1 MKKALPVLLAL
12 LLALSLCA
20 CSAGELLGGIFG
32 GILGGKGKK
41 QDSAADSAAGALADY
56 AGRLRERGADKAADA
71 VLQKLGSAAAAD
83 ARKKAADA
91 ADDPRIAMVR
101 KLARTGVRKE
111 LQKQARGGMF
121 ADVSG
126 SDWYYDAVAWA
137 LEKEIVSGET
147 FSPADP
153 CTRAQAMTFLWRA
166 KGKPTPNLRHCPF
179 TDVAESA
186 YYYEPVLW
194 AFESGL
200 LSAAT
205 DGQFHPDDPV
215 TRAQTATFLYR
226 AEGAPRVDS
235 ASPYADVQDSDWFAP
250 AAIWAWSEDVVT
262 LNDAR
267 TFDPQGKCT
276 RAHYVN
282 FLYRCYGK

>member
-1 MKKALPVLLAL
+1 MKKAGLVLLAA
-12 LLALSLCA
+12 LLALCLCA
-20 CSAGELLGGIFG
+20 CGS
-32 GILGGKGKK
+32 GKK
-41 QDSAADSAAGALADY
+41 NAETKSGVSAIADY
-56 AGRLRERGADKAADA
+56 AKRLSEAGNVRAASA
-71 VLQKLGSAAAAD
+71 VLQKLGSAADAD

-101 KLARTGVRKE
+101 KLARTGVRE
-111 LQKQARGGMF
+111 TLQKQARGGMF
-121 ADVSG
+121 ADVSE

-153 CTRAQAMTFLWRA
+153 CTRAQALTFLWRA
-166 KGKPTPNLRHCPF
+166 KGKPTPNLQHSPF

-194 AFESGL
+194 AFEAGL
-200 LSAAT
+200 LSAST

-226 AEGAPRVDS
+226 AEGAPQQNL

-276 RAHYVN
+276 RAHYIN